1 MLTLPSGFIRDYDYG
16 LGLLPTH
23 RCIINAIE
31 SLTPCTELLITRT
44 PLVFADAEPHVF
56 PLAYED
62 YLDLHRAINRIS
74 RTSQVAARAVKK
86 GLAENHVASTLG
98 LPEQPVA
105 SGRSKLRQK
114 LTRMILKEDE
124 PPSRADEDNLVALMK
139 ASATSIATSRPEK
152 LLPLTGEIELAAL
165 DSLIDHYEEMLG
177 ANLGESKWQAFFK
190 PNVFLL
196 NLAFGFPVITV
207 NSQASVGGHTW
218 SGSGEKVTDFVAKN
232 SMTNNAALIEIKKP
246 HTALLKLKPYRGGV
260 YAPSAELTGPMSQA
274 LDQKYRFDQEIAQRK
289 QNSGIHDIES
299 CSSECCLIIGTT
311 PEGDD
316 QSRAFEIYRGNSR
329 AVAIVTF
336 DELLEKLRI
345 LRDFLRSS

>member
-1 MLTLPSGFIRDYDYG
+1 
-16 LGLLPTH
+16 
-23 RCIINAIE
+23 
-31 SLTPCTELLITRT
+31 
-44 PLVFADAEPHVF
+44 
-56 PLAYED
+56 
-62 YLDLHRAINRIS
+62 
-74 RTSQVAARAVKK
+74 
-86 GLAENHVASTLG
+86 
-98 LPEQPVA
+98 
-105 SGRSKLRQK
+105 
-114 LTRMILKEDE
+114 
-124 PPSRADEDNLVALMK
+124 
-139 ASATSIATSRPEK
+139 
-152 LLPLTGEIELAAL
+152 
-165 DSLIDHYEEMLG
+165 
-177 ANLGESKWQAFFK
+177 
-190 PNVFLL
+190 
-196 NLAFGFPVITV
+196 
-207 NSQASVGGHTW
+207 
-218 SGSGEKVTDFVAKN
+218 
-232 SMTNNAALIEIKKP
+232 MTNNAALIEIKKP